1 MSNKVLE
8 RARLFLSQKPPPDPP
23 APGTFGERINTN
35 LLPKTEGLSLLEAN
49 QRLTETFPNLVFE
62 DHDLSRVAGW
72 LRAQEHVSL
81 DIETYGAGQ
90 RKEERSKKALSFV
103 KGTIRLI
110 QLSAGGETFTLDCAF
125 LSRDAVAGILG
136 ALEGKSLYL
145 HNAIFD
151 LPRLLRTFGVDLLE
165 EDVRDTM
172 VLSRL
177 LRAGQ
182 WERVLGEDGRVATV
196 VKRHNIKDVLKREIA
211 VSIAKETDH
220 RWEKPLTEER
230 LLYATED
237 VEHLERL
244 YHDLLD
250 LAEEEDLGPAY
261 NLLRKV
267 YPTYMRQQARGVPF
281 DAARYEEM
289 RGRLLKKLEILD
301 TQLREHAPEHPNDH
315 PDEEGRWVW
324 RNNRKPEE
332 VEGRNGALRALAL
345 AGTPLPNLRKPTR
358 LSYLKKHESALFLEA
373 LDQYLKHADLE
384 SDTRDWLDLYYEDGR
399 LYPNVRFFSQVT
411 GRSAYSGP
419 ALQNITKELDLPGME
434 KSSFRDCVRAP
445 VGSSIVKADYSAQEL
460 RILAYVT
467 GDEKLLAAFAAQAAG
482 GKDPHLVVGEKIAGK
497 ELVKD
502 TPEGDRFRAA
512 GKRANYGFSY
522 GAGWRTYQSSIYD
535 DTAEVISDKQAK
547 QEKRAFEDA
556 WPGVRRWQ
564 QKFGDRG
571 GHEPDAWFT
580 TSFLSRKRWVSR
592 SRDGAPTYTDRL
604 NGPIQAGGAD
614 QLYLALG
621 RLRDDPL
628 PGVHVII
635 TTHDEVVLE
644 APVAVAETALV
655 WLISHMR
662 EAIRATIGEE
672 LATEDCVEGET
683 SSSWGVV
690 DYPYVW
696 AWTQKAR
703 PALGDRKG
711 QRCRVL
717 IWGGMNSAL
726 VEFEDGH
733 KVNTSRN
740 ALRRDPGDHGLL
752 GSVVD

>member
-8 RARLFLSQKPPPDPP
+8 KARLFLSQKQVSDPP

-35 LLPKTEGLSLLEAN
+35 YLPKTEGVSLLGAN
-49 QRLTETFPNLVFE
+49 QRLVKAFPNLIFN
-62 DHDLSRVAGW
+62 DHDLSRVVEW
-72 LRAQEHVSL
+72 LRTQEGVSL
-81 DIETYGAGQ
+81 DIETYGTGR

-103 KGTIRLI
+103 QGTIRLI
-110 QLSAGGETFTLDCAF
+110 QLSAGGVTFTLDCAF
-125 LSRDAVAGILG
+125 LSTDAVAGLLG
-136 ALEGKSLYL
+136 ALEGKPLYL

-182 WERVLGEDGRVATV
+182 WEYVLAKNGGTVTV
-196 VKRHNIKDVLKREIA
+196 VKRHNIKDVLVREIG

-230 LLYATED
+230 LLYASED

-244 YHDLLD
+244 YHDLLGKVEKEG
-250 LAEEEDLGPAY
+250 LLPAY
-261 NLLRKV
+261 ELLRKV

-289 RGRLLKKLEILD
+289 RGRLQEKLEILD
-301 TQLREHAPEHPNDH
+301 TQLREHAPEHP
-315 PDEEGRWVW
+315 DEEGQWVW
-324 RNNRKPEE
+324 RNFNKPEDSK
-332 VEGRNGALRALAL
+332 GRNGALRALAL

-358 LSYLKKHESALFLEA
+358 LSMLKKYENTPFLEA
-373 LDQYLKHADLE
+373 LNQYLKYADLE

-445 VGSSIVKADYSAQEL
+445 EGSSIVKADYSAQEL

-467 GDEKLLAAFAAQAAG
+467 GDENLLAAFAAQAGG

-497 ELVKD
+497 ELEKG
-502 TPEGDRFRAA
+502 TGEGDAFRAA

-522 GAGWRTYQSSIYD
+522 GAGWKRYQGVIYD
-535 DTAEVISDKQAK
+535 DTAEVIPDKQAK
-547 QEKRAFEDA
+547 QEKWAFEDA
-556 WPGVRRWQ
+556 WPEVRKWQ

-571 GHEPDAWFT
+571 GHEFDAWFT
-580 TSFLSRKRWVSR
+580 TSFLGRKRWVSR
-592 SRDGAPTYTDRL
+592 SRNGTPAYTDRL

-621 RLRDDPL
+621 RLLDDPL
-628 PGVHVII
+628 PEVHVII

-644 APVAVAETALV
+644 APAAAADEALA

-683 SSSWGVV
+683 ASSWG
-690 DYPYVW
+690 
-696 AWTQKAR
+696 
-703 PALGDRKG
+703 KG
-711 QRCRVL
+711 
-717 IWGGMNSAL
+717 
-726 VEFEDGH
+726 
-733 KVNTSRN
+733 
-740 ALRRDPGDHGLL
+740 
-752 GSVVD
+752 

>member
-1 MSNKVLE
+1 VTDSILNKALE
-8 RARLFLSQKPPPDPP
+8 FLGQPTHPIP
-23 APGTFGERINTN
+23 APVEDPETEQLTPTHNYAQLISKAPEEPVEEPAEDP
-35 LLPKTEGLSLLEAN
+35 LLRANRELAREFPGLI
-49 QRLTETFPNLVFE
+49 FE
-62 DHDLSRVAGW
+62 DHDLGRVTEW
-72 LRAQEHVSL
+72 LRTQEGVSL
-81 DIETYGAGQ
+81 DIETYGTGR

-103 KGTIRLI
+103 QGTIRLI

-125 LSRDAVAGILG
+125 LSTDAVAGLLG
-136 ALEGKSLYL
+136 ALEGKPLYL
-145 HNAIFD
+145 HNATFD
-151 LPRLLRTFGVDLLE
+151 LPRILRTFGVDLLG
-165 EDVRDTM
+165 EDIRDTM

-182 WERVLGEDGRVATV
+182 WECVPAKDGGTATV
-196 VKRHNIKDVLKREIA
+196 TKKHNIKDVLAREIG

-220 RWEKPLTEER
+220 RWEQPLTEER
-230 LLYATED
+230 LLYASED

-244 YHDLLD
+244 YHDLLGKV
-250 LAEEEDLGPAY
+250 EKEGFGPAY
-261 NLLRKV
+261 DLLRKV

-289 RGRLLKKLEILD
+289 RGRLLQKLEILD

-324 RNNRKPEE
+324 RNFNKPEDSK
-332 VEGRNGALRALAL
+332 GRNGALRVLAL

-358 LSYLKKHESALFLEA
+358 LSYLKKYENAPFLEA

-384 SDTRDWLDLYYEDGR
+384 SDTRGWLDLYYEDGR

-445 VGSSIVKADYSAQEL
+445 EGSSIVKADYSAQEL

-467 GDEKLLAAFAAQAAG
+467 GDENLLAAFAAQAGG
-482 GKDPHLVVGEKIAGK
+482 GKDPHLVVGETIAGK
-497 ELVKD
+497 ELEKG
-502 TPEGDRFRAA
+502 TGEGDAFRAA

-522 GAGWRTYQSSIYD
+522 GAGWKRYQGVIYD
-535 DTAEVISDKQAK
+535 DTAEVIPDKQAK

-556 WPGVRRWQ
+556 WPEVRKWQ

-580 TSFLSRKRWVSR
+580 TSFLGRKRWVSR
-592 SRDGAPTYTDRL
+592 SRNGAPAYTDRL

-621 RLRDDPL
+621 RLLDDPL
-628 PGVHVII
+628 LGVYVII

-644 APVAVAETALV
+644 APVAVADSALA
-655 WLISHMR
+655 WLLSHMR

-683 SSSWGVV
+683 ASSWG
-690 DYPYVW
+690 
-696 AWTQKAR
+696 
-703 PALGDRKG
+703 KG
-711 QRCRVL
+711 
-717 IWGGMNSAL
+717 
-726 VEFEDGH
+726 
-733 KVNTSRN
+733 
-740 ALRRDPGDHGLL
+740 
-752 GSVVD
+752 